1 MKSLVDAVRIKI
13 YTSENHK
20 LDNKP
25 LYEAVVKKALE
36 LQIAG
41 ATVIR
46 GVYGYGVHHTIHTAK
61 LLELSDNLPF
71 IIEIVD
77 VQEKVDK
84 IIPFLDMLSGKAV
97 VTFEKISMAGAV
109 GCDS

>member
-1 MKSLVDAVRIKI
+1 MKSSVDAVRIKI

-25 LYEAVVKKALE
+25 LYEVVVKKALE

-46 GVYGYGVHHTIHTAK
+46 GVYGYGAHHTIHSAK
-61 LLELSDNLPF
+61 LLELSDNLPLV
-71 IIEIVD
+71 IEIVD
-77 VQEKVDK
+77 VQEKVDR
-84 IIPFLDMLSGKAV
+84 IMPFLDTISGKTV
-97 VTFEKISMAGAV
+97 VTFEKISMV
-109 GCDS
+109 QE

>member
-13 YTSENHK
+13 YTSENHR
-20 LDNKP
+20 LDNRP
-25 LYEAVVKKALE
+25 LYEVVVKKALE

-46 GVYGYGVHHTIHTAK
+46 GVYGYGAHHTIHTAK
-61 LLELSDNLPF
+61 LLELSDNLPL

-77 VQEKVDK
+77 MQENIDK
-84 IIPFLDMLSGKAV
+84 MMSFLDTLSGKAV
-97 VTFEKISMAGAV
+97 VTFEKISMV
-109 GCDS
+109 HE

>member
-1 MKSLVDAVRIKI
+1 MKSSVDAVRIKI

-25 LYEAVVKKALE
+25 LYETVVKKALE

-41 ATVIR
+41 ATVVR
-46 GVYGYGVHHTIHTAK
+46 GVYGYGVHHTIHSAK
-61 LLELSDNLPF
+61 LLELSDNLPL

-77 VQEKVDK
+77 VQEK
-84 IIPFLDMLSGKAV
+84 LDRIMPLLDTLSGKAV
-97 VTFEKISMAGAV
+97 VTFEKISIV
-109 GCDS
+109 GE

>member
-1 MKSLVDAVRIKI
+1 MKSLADAVRLKI

-36 LQIAG
+36 LKIAG
-41 ATVIR
+41 ATVVR
-46 GVYGYGVHHTIHTAK
+46 GVYGYGAHHTIHTAK
-61 LLELSDNLPF
+61 LLELSDNLPL

-84 IIPFLDMLSGKAV
+84 IVPFLETLAGKAV
-97 VTFEKISMAGAV
+97 VTFEKISMV
-109 GCDS
+109 GE

>member
-1 MKSLVDAVRIKI
+1 MKSLVEAVRIKI

-25 LYEAVVKKALE
+25 LYEVVVKKALE

-46 GVYGYGVHHTIHTAK
+46 GVYGYGAHHTIHSAK
-61 LLELSDNLPF
+61 LLELSDNLPL

-77 VQEKVDK
+77 VQEKIDR
-84 IIPFLDMLSGKAV
+84 ILPFLDTITGKAV
-97 VTFEKISMAGAV
+97 VTFEKISMV
-109 GCDS
+109 QE